1 MHKADILCN
10 QWGGQEKLHS
20 GHGGSGGS
28 AQETGG
34 HAFECSAMSWCCVLY
49 PSCSA
54 EKVWWRKLQTLSH
67 VLFQHTSVNSMPVG
81 LGKQN

>member
-1 MHKADILCN
+1 MHKAMHKADILCN

-34 HAFECSAMSWCCVLY
+34 HAFECSAMS
-49 PSCSA
+49 
-54 EKVWWRKLQTLSH
+54 
-67 VLFQHTSVNSMPVG
+67 
-81 LGKQN
+81 